1 MIEQIGEVLLNDK
14 LNLVPPPHINNGDF
28 IFFNIPK

>member
-14 LNLVPPPHINNGDF
+14 LNLVPPHINNGDF
-28 IFFNIPK
+28 IFFIIPK